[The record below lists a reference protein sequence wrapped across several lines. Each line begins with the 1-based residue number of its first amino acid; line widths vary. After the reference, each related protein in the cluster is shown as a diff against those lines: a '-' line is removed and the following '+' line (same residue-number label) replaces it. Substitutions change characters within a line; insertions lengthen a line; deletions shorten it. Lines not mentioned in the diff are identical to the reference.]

1 MIDFPT
7 LEEVNNFGNLEYDEG
22 RGSSFIRKILEPKQ
36 KTYFKDFSAEKLYSS
51 FRRNPSYEKMRIP
64 WIQGLISSSNPN
76 FFEDIFLSKNDINT
90 DALNYDF
97 KSKT

>member
-51 FRRNPSYEKMRIP
+51 FRNETLHMKR
-64 WIQGLISSSNPN
+64 
-76 FFEDIFLSKNDINT
+76 
-90 DALNYDF
+90 
-97 KSKT
+97 